1 MLSILG
7 LALYRL
13 GFVPLTEDP
22 IVRPY
27 FGVRPVVDGISGIL
41 LGVWQRFDVIHFLRI
56 AQTGYA
62 DPDLSPFYPAFP
74 LLSRWLGLLFGGN
87 VLLGSF
93 VIANLAILLALIAL
107 YTWMLD
113 EGHDRTL
120 ARRILLLL
128 VWFPTAFFLF
138 VPYSESLFLLFTILG
153 VWAARRQHWL
163 LAGGL
168 SALASLTRIGGIV
181 MSVVILVEWFV
192 HRKDLSRKDSVVA
205 WFAALMP
212 VAAVAGLEIWRV
224 DLGLP
229 GTLEVQAQFWHRI
242 PAFPWEGILQTLARL
257 GDRTALMIEMFDLAI
272 VLGMLL
278 AGIFMIKRLPVS
290 FVVFHWGLLLFNLSQ
305 LRLGQPLSGQAR
317 YATVLFPA
325 FTLLAGYAKG
335 PVASRAVA
343 YTFLVLN
350 VLLAGQF
357 ILWGWVG

>member
-1 MLSILG
+1 
-7 LALYRL
+7 
-13 GFVPLTEDP
+13 
-22 IVRPY
+22 
-27 FGVRPVVDGISGIL
+27 
-41 LGVWQRFDVIHFLRI
+41 
-56 AQTGYA
+56 
-62 DPDLSPFYPAFP
+62 
-74 LLSRWLGLLFGGN
+74 
-87 VLLGSF
+87 
-93 VIANLAILLALIAL
+93 
-107 YTWMLD
+107 
-113 EGHDRTL
+113 
-120 ARRILLLL
+120 
-128 VWFPTAFFLF
+128 
-138 VPYSESLFLLFTILG
+138 
-153 VWAARRQHWL
+153 
-163 LAGGL
+163 
-168 SALASLTRIGGIV
+168 
-181 MSVVILVEWFV
+181 
-192 HRKDLSRKDSVVA
+192 
-205 WFAALMP
+205 
-212 VAAVAGLEIWRV
+212 
-224 DLGLP
+224 
-229 GTLEVQAQFWHRI
+229 LEVQAQFWHRI